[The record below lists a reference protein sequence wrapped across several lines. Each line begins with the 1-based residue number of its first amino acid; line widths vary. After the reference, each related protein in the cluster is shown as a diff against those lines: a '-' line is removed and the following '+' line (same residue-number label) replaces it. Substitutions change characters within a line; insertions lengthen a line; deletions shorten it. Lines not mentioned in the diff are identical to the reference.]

1 MKKTDNNKLT
11 GWVKWILPLC
21 LFIFMPISI
30 LAQTTA
36 DFQKAVARYKNA
48 KNVTATVT
56 KRAHKDA
63 VATDAVTKGTFQMKA
78 PAVVTITMEG
88 GKDQLLMEG
97 SQFTMVANGKK
108 HKTNSQKNIQFASF
122 QTVFESILTGGA
134 KDISRLA
141 DLTLRKQ
148 GGQLVL
154 TITPVADS
162 KKSARRMLFTSFQL
176 AIDAKTSELR
186 SLRMNEKAGNYTE
199 YQFTNFVFK

>member
-21 LFIFMPISI
+21 LFIFMPINI

-122 QTVFESILTGGA
+122 QTVFESILSGGA
-134 KDISRLA
+134 KSIDHLT
-141 DLTLRKQ
+141 DLQLSKK
-148 GGQLVL
+148 GNLLVL
-154 TITPVADS
+154 TITPKPDS
-162 KKSARRMLFTSFQL
+162 KKAARRMMFSSFVL
-176 AIDAKTSELR
+176 TIDTKSSELR
-186 SLRMNEKAGNYTE
+186 SLRMNERAGYTE
-199 YQFTNFVFK
+199 YTFSNFKF

>member
-122 QTVFESILTGGA
+122 QTVFESILSGGA
-134 KDISRLA
+134 KSIDHLT
-141 DLTLRKQ
+141 DLQLSKK
-148 GGQLVL
+148 GNLLVL
-154 TITPVADS
+154 TITPNPT
-162 KKSARRMLFTSFQL
+162 ARKPHG
-176 AIDAKTSELR
+176 A
-186 SLRMNEKAGNYTE
+186 
-199 YQFTNFVFK
+199 